1 MGTAIVREVWRN
13 PMFEPHNLELLKAMK
28 KCVSSLEASGA
39 IGPGDTTTNALME
52 ALRIRIAE
60 LELHLKAALV

>member
-1 MGTAIVREVWRN
+1 MLER
-13 PMFEPHNLELLKAMK
+13 HNLELLKEMK

>member
-1 MGTAIVREVWRN
+1 MALGSDKWARYFIEVLT
-13 PMFEPHNLELLKAMK
+13 EHHNLELLKEMK

-60 LELHLKAALV
+60 LELYCAVN